1 VRDRPIVAH
10 GVSTEIAARL
20 VFLGTRGEIPVRS
33 RRHRRHSS
41 LLVEHASARVM
52 IDCGTDWRSRVHS
65 IQPTFIVL
73 THGHPDHAWGLAD
86 GSPCPVYATQSTLE
100 LIADYPIR
108 EPRLMPLR
116 TAIEVGGIGFEAFP
130 VDHSTRAPAV
140 GYRVTVAQRCFFY
153 VPDVV
158 AIHDRHAAL
167 HGAEFYIGDGA
178 TIRRSMVRRRDGALI
193 GHAPITTQLG
203 WCAKEGVGRAI
214 FTHCG
219 SEIVKGDERRLGPL
233 VRRLASERGLDARI
247 ARDGLQMSLV
257 AESASAAGPP
267 GRQHA

>member
-10 GVSTEIAARL
+10 GENTEIAARL

-86 GSPCPVYATQSTLE
+86 GAPCPVYATQATLE

-116 TAIEVGGIGFEAFP
+116 TATEVGGIG
-130 VDHSTRAPAV
+130 
-140 GYRVTVAQRCFFY
+140 
-153 VPDVV
+153 
-158 AIHDRHAAL
+158 
-167 HGAEFYIGDGA
+167 
-178 TIRRSMVRRRDGALI
+178 IR
-193 GHAPITTQLG
+193 
-203 WCAKEGVGRAI
+203 GVSGR
-214 FTHCG
+214 
-219 SEIVKGDERRLGPL
+219 P
-233 VRRLASERGLDARI
+233 LDAR
-247 ARDGLQMSLV
+247 
-257 AESASAAGPP
+257 P
-267 GRQHA
+267 GRRLPGDGGTTLLFLCSRRGGDP